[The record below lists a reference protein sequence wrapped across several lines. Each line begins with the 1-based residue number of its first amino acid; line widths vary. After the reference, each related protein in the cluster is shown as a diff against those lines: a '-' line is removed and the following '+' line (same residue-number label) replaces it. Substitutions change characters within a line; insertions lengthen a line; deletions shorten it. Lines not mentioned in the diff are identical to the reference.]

1 MSASTVKAITPWVAF
16 GLQAASEM
24 GAARLQLP
32 EIALEAPRDESGA
45 PTNEPGEAD
54 ILALLPSRLLAKTAL
69 GKQLAKV
76 LLDEE
81 QKATLAV
88 LVAYGL
94 RVGPAVIE
102 RVRENNVARRQNAQ
116 PRRVTPSQGQPV
128 TPADGGIR
136 PAIIPVPGSRSNGRG
151 AAANG
156 AGDDGASFAIPV
168 PHI

>member
-1 MSASTVKAITPWVAF
+1 
-16 GLQAASEM
+16 M
-24 GAARLQLP
+24 GASRLQLP

-45 PTNEPGEAD
+45 PTDEPGEAD
-54 ILALLPSRLLAKTAL
+54 ILALLPSRLLAKTML

-116 PRRVTPSQGQPV
+116 PRRTTAEASAIPVQP
-128 TPADGGIR
+128 AAGR
-136 PAIIPVPGSRSNGRG
+136 PAIIPVPSGGLNGRG

-156 AGDDGASFAIPV
+156 AGGYGAGDAIPV

>member
-1 MSASTVKAITPWVAF
+1 M
-16 GLQAASEM
+16 QAASEM
-24 GAARLQLP
+24 GATRLQLP

-81 QKATLAV
+81 QKATIAV

-116 PRRVTPSQGQPV
+116 PRRVTPSLGQPIN
-128 TPADGGIR
+128 PADAGIGGISGR

-151 AAANG
+151 TAANG
-156 AGDDGASFAIPV
+156 VGDFGAGDAIPV